1 MLVKAKVA
9 TAVLGTEFIQ
19 FHAAANVKHQD
30 DLKKRMNNI
39 TYAWQNGRFRKM
51 EDHLD
56 YTTPNHHPPKM
67 NFLPKFF
74 SSNHPCCWMTNS
86 AFKYV
91 PQTVLRRPL
100 PSVCF
105 FFYGGQA
112 WGWWSVSWGQPRGK
126 PPHHTV
132 AEVEFSCFEREQGNT
147 TLVRSHSESGSG
159 REIDY
164 GSIRI
169 RIHSHAYL
177 TFPAQTLTTLL
188 DPDPGGTSLKITT
201 DK

>member
-1 MLVKAKVA
+1 MDASDKWMIIWI
-9 TAVLGTEFIQ
+9 TP
-19 FHAAANVKHQD
+19 HQTTT
-30 DLKKRMNNI
+30 LPKK
-39 TYAWQNGRFRKM
+39 
-51 EDHLD
+51 DV
-56 YTTPNHHPPKM
+56 
-67 NFLPKFF
+67 LPKFF
-74 SSNHPCCWMTNS
+74 LQIILAYS

-164 GSIRI
+164 GSIRN